1 LAVKLRVVL
10 AVKIGELKRPRGI
23 DGVES
28 DLTAA
33 EEIDGIAE
41 FISRAGDASNGLR
54 RVLVVSGRI
63 LMGNEPE
70 NQIRFLSPGMP
81 AT

>member
-41 FISRAGDASNGLR
+41 FISRAGDD
-54 RVLVVSGRI
+54 V
-63 LMGNEPE
+63 EWPE
-70 NQIRFLSPGMP
+70 KSSCCVRQDIDGE
-81 AT
+81 